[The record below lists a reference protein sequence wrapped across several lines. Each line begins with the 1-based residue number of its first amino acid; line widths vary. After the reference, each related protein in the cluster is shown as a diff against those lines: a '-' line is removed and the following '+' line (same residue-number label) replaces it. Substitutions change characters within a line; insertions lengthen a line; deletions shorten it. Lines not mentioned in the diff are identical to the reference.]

1 LNESCELLYV
11 CALASHEDRFSQAV
25 TDRPVQCHATEPSRC
40 QVKLDGKISV
50 RPHPA
55 LPQVVI
61 ERRFVDVNDAF
72 VRVQQPS
79 QEQPVRLTLNAELAI
94 SSALGHVD

>member
-1 LNESCELLYV
+1 M
-11 CALASHEDRFSQAV
+11 
-25 TDRPVQCHATEPSRC
+25 
-40 QVKLDGKISV
+40 KLDGQISI
-50 RPHPA
+50 RPDPA

-72 VRVQQPS
+72 VRVQHPS
-79 QEQPVRLTLNAELAI
+79 QEQPVRLPLNAELAI